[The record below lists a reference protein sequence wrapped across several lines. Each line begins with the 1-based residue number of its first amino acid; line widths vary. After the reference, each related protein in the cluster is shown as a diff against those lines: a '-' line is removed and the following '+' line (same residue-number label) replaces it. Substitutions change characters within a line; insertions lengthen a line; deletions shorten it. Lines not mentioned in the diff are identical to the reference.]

1 MQISC
6 KDLKFTFNKKSKFPT
21 VALNGI
27 TLDIKEGETVGI
39 IGHTG
44 SGKSTFIQ
52 HINRLIE
59 VDEGLLTVG
68 KYNLSPKTRKEKK
81 TLKKELREL
90 RKGVG
95 MVFQYPEYQL
105 FAESVYADCAFGVR
119 QFYPEISEEQVALKV
134 QNALEQVGLDYFA
147 VKDKS
152 PFEMS
157 GGQKRR
163 VAIAGVIATCPEIL
177 VLDEPLAGLDPSG
190 KADLMELIK
199 DVKRTACKTVII
211 VSHDMDEVCDNCDR
225 VIVFSD
231 GKVELDGTPKQ
242 VFSQAEKLKELRM
255 DCPVTANVTRY
266 LAERGIR
273 VDNDYSVDG
282 FVSAVVKAVK
292 DE

>member
-27 TLDIKEGETVGI
+27 TLDIREGETVGI

-59 VDEGLLTVG
+59 VNEGVLTVG
-68 KYNLSPKTRKEKK
+68 EYNLSPKTRKEKK
-81 TLKKELREL
+81 ALKKELRDL
-90 RKGVG
+90 RKRVG

-105 FAESVYADCAFGVR
+105 FAESVYADCAFGVK

-134 QNALEQVGLDYFA
+134 KNALEKVGLNYGE

-199 DVKRTACKTVII
+199 DVKQTTCKTVII

-225 VIVFSD
+225 VIVFSE
-231 GKVELDGTPKQ
+231 GKVKLDGTPKE
-242 VFSQAEKLKELRM
+242 VFSQAEKLKSLRM
-255 DCPVTANVTRY
+255 DCPVTANVTKR
-266 LAERGIR
+266 LRENGIEI
-273 VDNDYSVDG
+273 DNDYSVDG

-292 DE
+292 NE